1 MRASDADRERALRHL
16 REAAVEGR
24 LAHDS
29 FVRRVDLALRAKDQD
44 ALAAVTADL
53 PEGRFGRALGAL
65 RDRLHGCRGWFGGD
79 PARTRPTPLRLPSRR
94 QVDYSIGRS
103 SACDLVVE
111 DPTVSRVHAA
121 LRCFG
126 DQWFLVDLGSTNGS
140 RVNGFRTR
148 GAVAV
153 GPGDLVTL
161 GRAAFRVQTVPRQP
175 RRSWSGLP
183 A

>member
-1 MRASDADRERALRHL
+1 VRASDADRERVLRHL
-16 REAAVEGR
+16 REAAAEGR

-29 FVRRVDLALRAKDQD
+29 FVRRVDLTLRAKDQG

-53 PEGRFGRALGAL
+53 PERRTGRALAAL
-65 RDRLHGCRGWFGGD
+65 RARLHESRGRIGGG
-79 PARTRPTPLRLPSRR
+79 AAKTRSTPLRLPPR
-94 QVDYSIGRS
+94 QQLDYSIGRS
-103 SACDLVVE
+103 PGCDLVVS
-111 DPTVSRVHAA
+111 DPTVSRVHAV

-161 GRAAFRVQTVPRQP
+161 GRAAFRVQTAPRQWLSRRGRP
-175 RRSWSGLP
+175 R
-183 A
+183 